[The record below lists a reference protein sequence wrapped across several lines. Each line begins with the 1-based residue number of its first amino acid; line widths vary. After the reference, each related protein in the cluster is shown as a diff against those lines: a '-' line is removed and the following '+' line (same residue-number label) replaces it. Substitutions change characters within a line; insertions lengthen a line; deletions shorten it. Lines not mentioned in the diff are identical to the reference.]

1 MNSREFRDAIDN
13 LMNNHSDE
21 WIIFG
26 DAHKY
31 GNDNELTLEDMH
43 FLVDY
48 IHKYQPTKLGLAN
61 LGITDTQICYITH
74 RLHDNSSLQLLY
86 LPFNKIS
93 DKGAA
98 AIADLLA
105 KNTSIH
111 TINLARNKIGNFGM
125 AALANMLFNNSH
137 LREMQLYENADN
149 QNATNYFET
158 AMRHN
163 SSITTLLLYPAES
176 GIQLKPREN
185 YIQEQR
191 ERMIMFFRK
200 QNSLTKTRQLKNLN
214 NLIPEE
220 SDLHRKLITR
230 R

>member
-1 MNSREFRDAIDN
+1 
-13 LMNNHSDE
+13 
-21 WIIFG
+21 
-26 DAHKY
+26 
-31 GNDNELTLEDMH
+31 MH
-43 FLVDY
+43 FLLKF
-48 IHKYQPTKLGLAN
+48 IHKCQPTKLGLAN
-61 LGITDTQICYITH
+61 LGITDEQICYITH
-74 RLHDNSSLQLLY
+74 RLHDNHSLQLLY

-111 TINLARNKIGNFGM
+111 TLNLTSNKIGNFGM

-137 LREMQLYENADN
+137 LREMQLYENTCN
-149 QNATNYFET
+149 ENATNYFET

-163 SSITTLLLYPAES
+163 SGVNTLLLYPADS

-191 ERMIMFFRK
+191 ERMMSFFRK
-200 QNSLTKTRQLKNLN
+200 QNLLVKTRQLKSVN
-214 NLIPEE
+214 NLIPEV
-220 SDLHRKLITR
+220 SDAHRKLITR

>member
-1 MNSREFRDAIDN
+1 MNSREFRDSIYN
-13 LMNNHSDE
+13 LLNDHSRE

-26 DAHKY
+26 NAHKY
-31 GNDNELTLEDMH
+31 ENKLDMEDIN
-43 FLVDY
+43 FLVSF
-48 IHKYQPTKLGLAN
+48 IHKSQPTSLGLAN
-61 LGITDTQICYITH
+61 LGITDEQICYIAH
-74 RLHDNSSLQLLY
+74 RLHDNKSLRTLY

-105 KNTSIH
+105 KNTSIQRL
-111 TINLARNKIGNFGM
+111 NLTSNKIGNFGM
-125 AALANMLFNNSH
+125 SALANMLFNNDH
-137 LREMQLYENADN
+137 LKEMNLYENSFDEKASS
-149 QNATNYFET
+149 YFEI

-163 SSITTLLLYPAES
+163 TSVTTLLLYPAES

-191 ERMIMFFRK
+191 ERMMSFFRK
-200 QNSLTKTRQLKNLN
+200 QNLLVKTRQLKSVNH
-214 NLIPEE
+214 LIPEV
-220 SDLHRKLITR
+220 SDSHRKLITR